1 MLGPTVLPQYYGM
14 APWPVY
20 PAGLLQ
26 SNAAA
31 AAAAAA
37 AQQQQQPQQR
47 RPLTPSGGSDI
58 SNSSGSLT
66 QVCKQGNFSNNC
78 DE

>member
-1 MLGPTVLPQYYGM
+1 VLPQYYGM

-26 SNAAA
+26 PGAA

-66 QVCKQGNFSNNC
+66 QVKCNI
-78 DE
+78 